1 MCYFFQKWH
10 TFCIKVISGSFTLLC
25 QPSVFRVVL
34 HKPSND
40 ALKVPAVH
48 LLPIVFET
56 WHTPG
61 ETLSKA
67 PPDSRAKAGFLTLP
81 LLFDNKEEKIV
92 LFPSLWLKNLF

>member
-1 MCYFFQKWH
+1 
-10 TFCIKVISGSFTLLC
+10 
-25 QPSVFRVVL
+25 VL

-81 LLFDNKEEKIV
+81 LLFDDKEEKIV
-92 LFPSLWLKNLF
+92 LFPSLWLKNLFQKKTTYLSHVVRRFFYCLYCF